1 MRYMRAEQ
9 IEAAVRKLYEK
20 NGNVVL
26 SQVRNGTGYGR
37 SVRTADM
44 LIASTWPSR
53 GLFLEGVEIKVSRS
67 DLQSELANPKKA
79 DEIAKYCKWWWLAVP
94 DDLITPEMMIPETW
108 GILAVDDKGKASIA
122 RRGTMLSPIPMDTLL
137 VCSVLRNVSE
147 SYVPASEIDDR
158 VKAAVEERLK
168 SMREDRNYRLQ
179 ELEKAFAEFREATG
193 VDLMTDRNHPIW
205 DMRGAG
211 DAVKLLMEMRSRPA
225 DELRDAAVSLRKAST
240 AIEQAMAVVGVSAE
254 VEP

>member
-1 MRYMRAEQ
+1 MRYTRANE
-9 IEAAVRKLYEK
+9 IEAAVRKFYEK

-26 SQVRNGTGYGR
+26 SQVRNGTGYSR
-37 SVRTADM
+37 AVRTADM
-44 LIASTWPSR
+44 LIVSTWPSR

-67 DLQSELANPKKA
+67 DLQSELANPEKA

-108 GILAVDDKGKASIA
+108 GILTVDDKGKASIA